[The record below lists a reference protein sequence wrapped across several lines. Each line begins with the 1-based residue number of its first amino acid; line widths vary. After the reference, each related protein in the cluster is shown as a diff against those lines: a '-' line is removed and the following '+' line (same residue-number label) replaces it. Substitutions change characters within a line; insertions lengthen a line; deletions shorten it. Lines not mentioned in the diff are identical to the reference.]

1 MRLSEIKPA
10 PRVLIADDDPV
21 IRHWLTSILKS
32 DGYEVVAMRD
42 GREAYRLL
50 QSDCNFK
57 GAVFDLSMPYLDGP
71 DLIRHMRTEK
81 RLSRIPVLMITAESD
96 LQKLALGFA
105 AGATFCLP
113 KPFTKGRLQQ
123 ILGMMLGKP
132 EIENSSSTPVTP
144 RVASNGP
151 YSPGKFPATASVVGT
166 KNQNANQ
173 SVEVHVLQSLA
184 ADDQG
189 EDYRLITEL
198 IDLYL
203 ENAAR
208 DINTIKAASLEQNE
222 TSMRNNIHALKGSS
236 LSIGASAMA
245 KLCLQLEERSVP
257 DSEKLDE
264 LIRALDTEFAS
275 TRSVLLFERSKRAQ
289 RTAA

>member
-144 RVASNGP
+144 RVASNSP
-151 YSPGKFPATASVVGT
+151 HSPGKFPATASVVGT

-184 ADDQG
+184 TDDQG